1 MAGDFH
7 SPRSTQLLT
16 NANRAP
22 TMSKELRTESR
33 SHGAVAV
40 LWKADRQHINM
51 YNIAKVI

>member
-22 TMSKELRTESR
+22 TMSMELRTESR